1 MNGVSQNKPFIVA
14 IVGPTASGKTELGVA
29 LAKAIDGEV
38 ISGDSMQVYQGMD
51 IGTAKVTPDEM
62 DGIPHHLIDILKPDE
77 TYSAY
82 DFQQQA
88 QQLITDITTRSKVP
102 IIVGGT
108 GLYIQSVIYDYQFDG
123 ETISPE
129 TEQRVA
135 EQMAK
140 LKSYTNEA
148 IHDYL
153 GTFDPISQ
161 REIHPNNRK
170 RVERAISYYLST
182 KKVLSN
188 RKKSTQLTENYDTLL
203 VGIKMSRD
211 TLYSRINSRVDM
223 MLSHGLL
230 DEVQELIELG
240 YESCQSMQAIGYKE
254 IIPVIKN
261 EMPLDEAITLLK
273 QHSRNYAKRQM
284 TWFTNKL
291 NVHWLD
297 REKMSL
303 TSMLSELKPLIN
315 KRRNEHD

>member
-1 MNGVSQNKPFIVA
+1 MSQNKPFIIA

-62 DGIPHHLIDILKPDE
+62 NGIPHHLIDILKPDE

-88 QQLITDITTRSKVP
+88 QQLITDITARGKVP

-108 GLYIQSVIYDYQFDG
+108 GLYIQSVIYDYQFDD

-135 EQMAK
+135 EQMAE

-148 IHDYL
+148 LHDYL
-153 GTFDPISQ
+153 GTFDPNSQ
-161 REIHPNNRK
+161 SEIHPNNRK

-203 VGIKMSRD
+203 VGIEMSRD
-211 TLYSRINSRVDM
+211 TLYSRINSRVDK

>member
-88 QQLITDITTRSKVP
+88 QQLITDITTRGKVP

-140 LKSYTNEA
+140 LKSYKNEA

>member
-1 MNGVSQNKPFIVA
+1 MNGVAQNKPFIVA

-88 QQLITDITTRSKVP
+88 QQLITDITTRGKVP

-108 GLYIQSVIYDYQFDG
+108 GLYIQSVIYDYQFDD

-153 GTFDPISQ
+153 GTFDPISHQ
-161 REIHPNNRK
+161 EIHPNNRK

-303 TSMLSELKPLIN
+303 TSMLSELNPLIN

>member
-1 MNGVSQNKPFIVA
+1 MSQNKPFIVA

-88 QQLITDITTRSKVP
+88 QQLITDITTRGKVP

-108 GLYIQSVIYDYQFDG
+108 GLYIQSVIYDYQFDD

>member
-88 QQLITDITTRSKVP
+88 QQLITDITTRGKVP

-261 EMPLDEAITLLK
+261 EMQLDEAITLLK

>member
-88 QQLITDITTRSKVP
+88 QQLITDITTRGKVP

-108 GLYIQSVIYDYQFDG
+108 GLYIQSVIYDYQFDD

-203 VGIKMSRD
+203 VGIKM
-211 TLYSRINSRVDM
+211 
-223 MLSHGLL
+223 
-230 DEVQELIELG
+230 
-240 YESCQSMQAIGYKE
+240 
-254 IIPVIKN
+254 
-261 EMPLDEAITLLK
+261 
-273 QHSRNYAKRQM
+273 
-284 TWFTNKL
+284 
-291 NVHWLD
+291 
-297 REKMSL
+297 
-303 TSMLSELKPLIN
+303 
-315 KRRNEHD
+315 

>member
-88 QQLITDITTRSKVP
+88 QQLITDITTRGKVP

-297 REKMSL
+297 REKTSL

>member
-88 QQLITDITTRSKVP
+88 QQLITDITTRGKVP

-108 GLYIQSVIYDYQFDG
+108 GLYIQSVIYDYQFDD

-153 GTFDPISQ
+153 GTFDPISHQ
-161 REIHPNNRK
+161 EIHPNNRK

-182 KKVLSN
+182 KK
-188 RKKSTQLTENYDTLL
+188 
-203 VGIKMSRD
+203 
-211 TLYSRINSRVDM
+211 
-223 MLSHGLL
+223 
-230 DEVQELIELG
+230 
-240 YESCQSMQAIGYKE
+240 
-254 IIPVIKN
+254 
-261 EMPLDEAITLLK
+261 
-273 QHSRNYAKRQM
+273 
-284 TWFTNKL
+284 F
-291 NVHWLD
+291 
-297 REKMSL
+297 
-303 TSMLSELKPLIN
+303 
-315 KRRNEHD
+315 

>member
-1 MNGVSQNKPFIVA
+1 MSQNKPFIVA

-88 QQLITDITTRSKVP
+88 QQLITDITTRGKVP

-161 REIHPNNRK
+161 RKIHPNNRK